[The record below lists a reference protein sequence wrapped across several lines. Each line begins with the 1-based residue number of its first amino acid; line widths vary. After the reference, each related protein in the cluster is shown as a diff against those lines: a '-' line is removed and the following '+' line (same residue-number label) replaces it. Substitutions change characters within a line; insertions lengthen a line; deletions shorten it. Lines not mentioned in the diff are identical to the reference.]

1 MPGETWN
8 LEPETWTYRVA
19 AMTKLSVAC
28 MAGVAATLALLVGCE
43 LSNSPNDTVRNVSVD
58 FTGFYDNDGAPL
70 TTSQTGADITEMNLI
85 QTGDRLEAVDNN
97 GIIFKGTLG
106 EVTVDSGGQASS
118 IINLSGRTT
127 ANGDVTISGTIIGQQ
142 NQGVIHGTWI
152 EPTLFGQFLAKGTIS
167 TINTNSGGGTDT
179 NGTSDVS
186 IDPAS
191 ATLTNPLDTESF
203 TASGG
208 SGSYE
213 WQLANS
219 SGSLNNNTGRSVIYT
234 RTGSGNNTISVRDSS
249 DNSKTDSA
257 SITQP

>member
-1 MPGETWN
+1 
-8 LEPETWTYRVA
+8 
-19 AMTKLSVAC
+19 MTKYSVAC
-28 MAGVAATLALLVGCE
+28 VAGVAAALAVLVGCE

-106 EVTVDSGGQASS
+106 EVTVDSSGQASS

-167 TINTNSGGGTDT
+167 TINTNDGGGGTDT

-191 ATLTNPLDTESF
+191 ATLTISGETRSF
-203 TASGG
+203 RASGG

-219 SGSLNNNTGRSVIYT
+219 SGSLNNNTGSSVTYT

-257 SITQP
+257 TITQP